1 MFDVDVEGNHP
12 VEREK
17 LTTKR
22 EVEEWLEGKYLKI
35 LEREEA
41 VGSGEEEMLA
51 LGRSVI
57 SS

>member
-1 MFDVDVEGNHP
+1 MFDVDVDGNHP

-22 EVEEWLEGKYLKI
+22 EVEEWLEGHLKI